1 MRQFTPPPGC
11 DRHQPFRKAFQLARG
26 AEPAPYAL
34 YSLEFTASHH
44 AVTRRSPQTAMNLK
58 RCEQIANAR
67 KGDDLR
73 LHETQDESIASA
85 KLTCG
90 TN

>member
-1 MRQFTPPPGC
+1 MIGIS
-11 DRHQPFRKAFQLARG
+11 DSAKPFNLLG
-26 AEPAPYAL
+26 GHEPAPYYAL

-44 AVTRRSPQTAMNLK
+44 AVTRRSAQTAMNLK
-58 RCEQIANAR
+58 RCEQKANAR
-67 KGDDLR
+67 KADDLR

>member
-1 MRQFTPPPGC
+1 VIGIS
-11 DRHQPFRKAFQLARG
+11 DSAKPFNLLG
-26 AEPAPYAL
+26 GHEPAPYAL

-73 LHETQDESIASA
+73 LHEKQDDSNSSA
-85 KLTCG
+85 KPTCG
-90 TN
+90 AN

>member
-1 MRQFTPPPGC
+1 
-11 DRHQPFRKAFQLARG
+11 
-26 AEPAPYAL
+26 
-34 YSLEFTASHH
+34 
-44 AVTRRSPQTAMNLK
+44 MNLK
-58 RCEQIANAR
+58 RCKQIANAR

-85 KLTCG
+85 KPTCG